1 MWSIGSNSTA
11 CGRRNGYTTL
21 DCFTKYEDVL
31 ILQFKKGP
39 PQKNKC
45 MCTRRHVK
53 TVISNT
59 VVVPES
65 WKPWMSFYSNLSSVF
80 IQWNTCWWKWVDYS
94 HTKQERTLSKR
105 SETMR
110 NEFNYIKF
118 KTRLNCCISGYTCN
132 CVYFSPLQ
140 RWQKYLIYQ
149 GLNHHTRQDCEH
161 WLWTERDSGVK
172 TRLTL
177 WLECGHRGV
186 CLIVFQ

>member
-1 MWSIGSNSTA
+1 MKIKHKIFYHIPIRLAKIKSLTISSAYRMWSIGSNSTA
-11 CGRRNGYTTL
+11 CGRWNGYTTL

-39 PQKNKC
+39 PQKNMC

-94 HTKQERTLSKR
+94 HTKQETTLSKR

-118 KTRLNCCISGYTCN
+118 KTSKTELLHFR
-132 CVYFSPLQ
+132 
-140 RWQKYLIYQ
+140 IYMK
-149 GLNHHTRQDCEH
+149 LCLFFTSAEM
-161 WLWTERDSGVK
+161 VK
-172 TRLTL
+172 
-177 WLECGHRGV
+177 V
-186 CLIVFQ
+186 SN